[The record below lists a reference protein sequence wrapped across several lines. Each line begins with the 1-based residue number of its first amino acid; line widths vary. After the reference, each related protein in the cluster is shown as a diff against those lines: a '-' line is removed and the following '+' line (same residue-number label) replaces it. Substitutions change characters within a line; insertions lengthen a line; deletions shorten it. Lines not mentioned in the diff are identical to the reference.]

1 MFCLSTRN
9 KTYYNESSE
18 PKGSFFLFLP
28 TNFTF
33 FAFFF
38 RKTCVFQK
46 KAVSLCEFYVRE
58 RNEVMQ
64 IAINPNIY
72 GSAQI
77 YAERKGLNLT
87 TVIENFLVQFMS
99 SAKEQ
104 TIEKKHREIEITP
117 GAAWFEHSKP
127 LNITDE
133 EVDKIR
139 YEHIMEKYK

>member
-1 MFCLSTRN
+1 MFYLSTRN

-46 KAVSLCEFYVRE
+46 KAVPLCEFYVRE

-77 YAERKGLNLT
+77 YAERRGLNLT
-87 TVIENFLVQFMS
+87 TMIENFLVQLIS
-99 SAKEQ
+99 SAKEYSQ
-104 TIEKKHREIEITP
+104 ERKPRTIKITP
-117 GAAWFEHSKP
+117 TVARLKTGHSW
-127 LNITDE
+127 NVSDE
-133 EVDKIR
+133 ELDKIR
-139 YEHIMEKYK
+139 YDYLMEKYK